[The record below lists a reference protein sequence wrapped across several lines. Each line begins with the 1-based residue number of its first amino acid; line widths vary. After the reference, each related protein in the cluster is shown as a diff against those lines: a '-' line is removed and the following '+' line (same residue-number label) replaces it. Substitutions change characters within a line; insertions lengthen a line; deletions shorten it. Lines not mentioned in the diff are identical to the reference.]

1 MVVGLNTFFSD
12 SFPLPLLPLFF
23 FFILNNPHRLLES
36 TEIAEKKVVAMTTRM
51 QDEKDK
57 HERDA
62 DKMVTDHQEHVS
74 ALRKTHTSQLKR
86 MKEEC
91 REEIAAAVAS
101 HGKGH
106 GKDGRRTESESTL
119 EGPKEEERHAKEN
132 IILKSVRYENKRLEG
147 CLNQLEASQENL
159 RKIHAARMTEVLGFF
174 FVTFVLFCFCPI
186 LLFC

>member
-1 MVVGLNTFFSD
+1 
-12 SFPLPLLPLFF
+12 
-23 FFILNNPHRLLES
+23 
-36 TEIAEKKVVAMTTRM
+36 M

-62 DKMVTDHQEHVS
+62 DKMVTDHQEHIS
-74 ALRKTHTSQLKR
+74 ALRKTHTTQLIR

-106 GKDGRRTESESTL
+106 GKDGRRTESETTL
-119 EGPKEEERHAKEN
+119 EDPKEEERDLHAKEN

-147 CLNQLEASQENL
+147 CLNELEASQENL

-174 FVTFVLFCFCPI
+174 FLFLFMFLFFCFVFFLSDSSFFVENFLEPT
-186 LLFC
+186 LF